1 MHKASDQKYW
11 KSIENLTENKFNPNS
26 FSLKILWYVHTRPL
40 TSSENKCRR
49 TYPNK
54 EFETTLLRVPALP
67 LFISP
72 LHTCANCKYLLTP
85 CCQNYLKAT
94 CVFLCLYREQQ
105 QQHIYMHFHSK
116 WPKKQGEVCVL
127 VPTAFGCIRI
137 TAKVNNYEIIWNG
150 CDRWMDRQLMFKIF
164 FKRNAKRILLY
175 LGLSWVVKNK
185 LFRRS
190 SLKSQSK
197 KYFPT
202 QWKCNYILCDMY
214 VYNKNIA
221 GLRNYAKIKQ
231 IKINSCAVWAATY
244 PIACTHVELLL
255 WQAINNSRIR
265 MIFSAVVILWK
276 TGKEL

>member
-1 MHKASDQKYW
+1 MWQ
-11 KSIENLTENKFNPNS
+11 
-26 FSLKILWYVHTRPL
+26 
-40 TSSENKCRR
+40 
-49 TYPNK
+49 
-54 EFETTLLRVPALP
+54 
-67 LFISP
+67 
-72 LHTCANCKYLLTP
+72 
-85 CCQNYLKAT
+85 
-94 CVFLCLYREQQ
+94 
-105 QQHIYMHFHSK
+105 M
-116 WPKKQGEVCVL
+116 
-127 VPTAFGCIRI
+127 
-137 TAKVNNYEIIWNG
+137 NG
-150 CDRWMDRQLMFKIF
+150 QTLMFKIS

-197 KYFPT
+197 KYLPT
-202 QWKCNYILCDMY
+202 QWKCNYILCDIY